1 MNRNDLI
8 KRLEPYAAGCFSGKV
23 EEWPQLKP
31 LLKDLYQHLINESEK
46 RYGVCP
52 LCGTNIEEIAK
63 SITRKK
69 E

>member
-31 LLKDLYQHLINESEK
+31 LLRDLYSYLISESD
-46 RYGVCP
+46 RNYPVCP

-63 SITRKK
+63 NIIQKK
-69 E
+69 